1 MSTPDLQQLAQLSP
15 RELRRLIRRGDY
27 SGHTSGLGQR
37 HLQANIV
44 ILQKSWADE
53 FLHFCV
59 LNPRSCPL
67 LDVTEPGSPYFEKL
81 GVDVDV
87 RSDVPRYRI
96 HRRGRDFAEVTDIG
110 EFWEADFVAF
120 AIGCSFSFEQ
130 ALLDAGIRL
139 RHIELRRNVAMYRTA
154 IETHPA
160 GRLAGQTVV
169 SMRPMKAADAVRAIE
184 ITARF
189 PMTHGA
195 PVHIGDPSLIG
206 IRDLA
211 TPDYGDAVPVAADE
225 IPLFWACGVT
235 PQAVLAEAEP
245 ELYITHAPGHM
256 LVSDKL
262 YGEV

>member
-1 MSTPDLQQLAQLSP
+1 MSTPDLKQLAQLSP

-53 FLHFCV
+53 FLRFCV

-67 LDVTEPGSPYFEKL
+67 LDVTEPGSPCFEKL

-87 RSDVPRYRI
+87 RSDVPRYRV
-96 HRRGRDFAEVTDIG
+96 HRRGRDFEEVTDIG
-110 EFWEADFVAF
+110 ELWEADFVAF

-130 ALLDAGIRL
+130 ALLDAGIHL
-139 RHIELRRNVAMYRTA
+139 RHIELGRNVAMYRTA
-154 IETHPA
+154 IDTHPA
-160 GRLAGQTVV
+160 GRLAGKTVV
-169 SMRPMKAADAVRAIE
+169 SMRPLKAADAVRAIE

-195 PVHIGDPSLIG
+195 PVHIGDPALIG

-211 TPDYGDAVPVAADE
+211 TPDYGDPVPVAEDE